1 MNHERILIKFRLKR
15 AYSVL
20 KELGLDRIESDFRNL
35 SRTYENVLSSERML
49 KHFNLDADVLIPTYE
64 YRNHS
69 HNDIMLLYSRERMV
83 KILCQR
89 ILSLVKTLGSYSIY
103 QDVHLFFSTDN
114 DYLRNTYLLPPDGYG
129 LLTFDEL
136 EGKM

>member
-1 MNHERILIKFRLKR
+1 MNHERILIEYRLKT

-20 KELGLDRIESDFRNL
+20 KELGIDRIESDFRTL

-49 KHFNLDADVLIPTYE
+49 KHCNLDALIPTYE

-114 DYLRNTYLLPPDGYG
+114 DYLRNTYLLPPVGYG

-136 EGKM
+136 EGKV